1 MANDHVDSFS
11 KTEGPQA
18 QTATPQA
25 NAQRK
30 AVSNDVQAAEVEQ
43 RREFLAGGDGGGDPT
58 SSGPEAPGV
67 AAAAAIE
74 RATERV
80 RATDRP
86 SPFGV
91 AQFPPLPPPPVRR

>member
-11 KTEGPQA
+11 KTEAPST
-18 QTATPQA
+18 QTATLQPTSE
-25 NAQRK
+25 RK
-30 AVSNDVQAAEVEQ
+30 AVSNDVQAAAVEEQ
-43 RREFLAGGDGGGDPT
+43 REFLAGGDGGGPA
-58 SSGPEAPGV
+58 SSAPEARG
-67 AAAAAIE
+67 AAAAVAIE

-91 AQFPPLPPPPVRR
+91 AQFPPLPPPPVRG